1 MRWFIGLYVLSE
13 KSLQNRQV
21 TGYTTKL
28 FLRGASNET
37 GDYNGLSTT
46 GLFSNKYR
54 NLSGAKEAIQI
65 QEAAARYVYT
75 YAKCGDQKF
84 VSDY

>member
-1 MRWFIGLYVLSE
+1 LSGLSE

-28 FLRGASNET
+28 FLREASNET
-37 GDYNGLSTT
+37 GNYNGFSTT
-46 GLFSNKYR
+46 GLFSNKHR
-54 NLSGAKEAIQI
+54 NLSGAEEAISNQA
-65 QEAAARYVYT
+65 AAARHVDT
-75 YAKCGDQKF
+75 NAKCGDQKF

>member
-1 MRWFIGLYVLSE
+1 MSG
-13 KSLQNRQV
+13 SLLEHKPQNRLV

-28 FLRGASNET
+28 FLRRASNEA
-37 GDYNGLSTT
+37 GDYNGFSTT
-46 GLFSNKYR
+46 GLFSNKHR

-65 QEAAARYVYT
+65 QEAAAGHDDT
-75 YAKCGDQKF
+75 NAKCGDQKF

>member
-1 MRWFIGLYVLSE
+1 LYVLSE

-28 FLRGASNET
+28 FLKGASNET
-37 GDYNGLSTT
+37 GDYNGFSTT

-65 QEAAARYVYT
+65 QEAAAGHDDT
-75 YAKCGDQKF
+75 NAKCGDQKF
-84 VSDY
+84 MPDC

>member
-1 MRWFIGLYVLSE
+1 MYVLSE

-28 FLRGASNET
+28 FLKGAYNET
-37 GDYNGLSTT
+37 GDYNGFSTT

-54 NLSGAKEAIQI
+54 NLSGAEEAIQI
-65 QEAAARYVYT
+65 QEAAARHVYT
-75 YAKCGDQKF
+75 NAKYGDQKF
-84 VSDY
+84 VPNH

>member
-1 MRWFIGLYVLSE
+1 MYVLSE

-28 FLRGASNET
+28 FLKGAYNET

-46 GLFSNKYR
+46 GLFSNKHR

-65 QEAAARYVYT
+65 QEAAAGHDDT
-75 YAKCGDQKF
+75 NAKCGDQKF